1 MKINVSVD
9 HHIIHLLIHVVSIL
23 IQFFFSLINFII
35 YIARAVGFPCINAEE
50 CGYNMI
56 CKGQRC
62 ACNDGQ
68 HEEEI
73 KDVFGRLIKRCVM
86 NDNNN
91 NNNNGK

>member
-1 MKINVSVD
+1 MWYLSLFD
-9 HHIIHLLIHVVSIL
+9 FCFL
-23 IQFFFSLINFII
+23 FSLINFII
-35 YIARAVGFPCINAEE
+35 YIARAVGSSCKNAEE
-50 CGYNMI
+50 CGFNMI

-86 NDNNN
+86 NNNNN